1 MSSLKTRIDNIRTF
15 MEDCRGKQLIFL
27 YQTPDGKEKRGNI
40 DDLISDNG
48 TFLRVLSGNRLD
60 DLDKMIEYELKNITT
75 AEEPAER
82 ET

>member
-1 MSSLKTRIDNIRTF
+1 MSSLKTRIDHIRTF

-48 TFLRVLSGNRLD
+48 TFLRVLSGSRLE
-60 DLDKMIEYELKNITT
+60 DLDKMLAYEMGTIL
-75 AEEPAER
+75 
-82 ET
+82 

>member
-1 MSSLKTRIDNIRTF
+1 MSSLKTRIDHIRTF

-48 TFLRVLSGNRLD
+48 TFLRVLSGKRLE
-60 DLDKMIEYELKNITT
+60 DLDKMLNYERRKV
-75 AEEPAER
+75 
-82 ET
+82 

>member
-1 MSSLKTRIDNIRTF
+1 MSSLKTRIDHIRTF

-48 TFLRVLSGNRLD
+48 TFLRVLSGNRPE
-60 DLDKMIEYELKNITT
+60 DLDRMLAYEMGTIL
-75 AEEPAER
+75 
-82 ET
+82 

>member
-1 MSSLKTRIDNIRTF
+1 MSSLKTRIDHIRTF

-48 TFLRVLSGNRLD
+48 AFLRVLSGNRLE
-60 DLDKMIEYELKNITT
+60 DLDKMLAYEMGTIL
-75 AEEPAER
+75 
-82 ET
+82 

>member
-1 MSSLKTRIDNIRTF
+1 MSSLKTRIDHIRTF

-48 TFLRVLSGNRLD
+48 TFLRVLSGNRLE
-60 DLDKMIEYELKNITT
+60 DLDRMLAYEMGTIL
-75 AEEPAER
+75 
-82 ET
+82 

>member
-1 MSSLKTRIDNIRTF
+1 MSSLKTRIDHIRTF

-48 TFLRVLSGNRLD
+48 AFLKVLSGNRLE
-60 DLDKMIEYELKNITT
+60 DLDRMLAYEKKTITCKK
-75 AEEPAER
+75 
-82 ET
+82 

>member
-1 MSSLKTRIDNIRTF
+1 MSNLKTRIDHIRTF

-48 TFLRVLSGNRLD
+48 TFLRVLSGNRLE
-60 DLDKMIEYELKNITT
+60 DLDRMLAYEMGTIL
-75 AEEPAER
+75 
-82 ET
+82 

>member
-1 MSSLKTRIDNIRTF
+1 MSSLKTRIDHIRTF

-48 TFLRVLSGNRLD
+48 TFLRVLSGTRLE
-60 DLDKMIEYELKNITT
+60 DLDRMLAYEMGTIL
-75 AEEPAER
+75 
-82 ET
+82 

>member
-1 MSSLKTRIDNIRTF
+1 MSSLKTRIDHIRTF

-48 TFLRVLSGNRLD
+48 TFLRVLSGNRME
-60 DLDKMIEYELKNITT
+60 DLDRMLAYEMGTIL
-75 AEEPAER
+75 
-82 ET
+82 

>member
-1 MSSLKTRIDNIRTF
+1 MSNLKTRIDHIRTF

-48 TFLRVLSGNRLD
+48 TFFRVLSGNRLE
-60 DLDKMIEYELKNITT
+60 DLDKMLAYEMGTIL
-75 AEEPAER
+75 
-82 ET
+82 

>member
-1 MSSLKTRIDNIRTF
+1 MSNLKTRIDHIRTF

-48 TFLRVLSGNRLD
+48 TFLRVLSGNRME
-60 DLDKMIEYELKNITT
+60 DLDRMLAYEMGTIL
-75 AEEPAER
+75 
-82 ET
+82 

>member
-1 MSSLKTRIDNIRTF
+1 MSNLKTRIDHIRTV

-48 TFLRVLSGNRLD
+48 TFLRVLSGNRLE
-60 DLDKMIEYELKNITT
+60 DLDRMLAYEMGTIL
-75 AEEPAER
+75 
-82 ET
+82 

>member
-1 MSSLKTRIDNIRTF
+1 MSSLKTRLERIRTF

-48 TFLRVLSGNRLD
+48 AFIRVLSGNRLD
-60 DLDKMIEYELKNITT
+60 DLDKMLEYELRTLTCK
-75 AEEPAER
+75 E
-82 ET
+82 

>member
-1 MSSLKTRIDNIRTF
+1 MSSLKPRIDHIRTF

-48 TFLRVLSGNRLD
+48 TFLRVLSGNRLE
-60 DLDKMIEYELKNITT
+60 DLDKMLAYEMGTIL
-75 AEEPAER
+75 
-82 ET
+82 

>member
-1 MSSLKTRIDNIRTF
+1 MSSLKTRIDHIRTF

-48 TFLRVLSGNRLD
+48 TFFRVLSGNRLE
-60 DLDKMIEYELKNITT
+60 DLDKMLAYEMGTIL
-75 AEEPAER
+75 
-82 ET
+82 

>member
-1 MSSLKTRIDNIRTF
+1 MSNLKTRIDHIRTF

-48 TFLRVLSGNRLD
+48 TFLRVLSGNRLE
-60 DLDKMIEYELKNITT
+60 DLDRMFAYEMGTIL
-75 AEEPAER
+75 
-82 ET
+82 